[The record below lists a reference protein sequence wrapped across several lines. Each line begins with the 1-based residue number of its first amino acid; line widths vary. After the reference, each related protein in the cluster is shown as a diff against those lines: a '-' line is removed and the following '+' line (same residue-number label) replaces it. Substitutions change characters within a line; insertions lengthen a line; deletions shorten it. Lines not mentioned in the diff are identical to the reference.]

1 LDKEPAP
8 PLEDPKAAIKTVA
21 GSAPPPLPDTP
32 DSEVKQAKA
41 EMSVP
46 SPAPTSAPPSK
57 PDDLKTPPSPSAGT
71 EPKPIMIPAA
81 GGAADHDPGRG
92 GRAAAADHGTA
103 AAEEERSRAAACPR
117 FQRADASGTEQAGGG
132 EDRGL
137 RPRRAAAGAG
147 ARAGADAEADARRGL
162 QV

>member
-1 LDKEPAP
+1 DARAAGTVAALPEPPRADGLDKEPAP

-81 GGAADHDPGRG
+81 GGAPL
-92 GRAAAADHGTA
+92 
-103 AAEEERSRAAACPR
+103 PPI
-117 FQRADASGTEQAGGG
+117 TEPLPPQK
-132 EDRGL
+132 
-137 RPRRAAAGAG
+137 
-147 ARAGADAEADARRGL
+147 
-162 QV
+162 